1 MMNGMTIQIANEK
14 HLSFLQENDTHISID
29 ILKTKIS
36 KEEILIM
43 EMNGNCIGWL
53 RYSLFWDE
61 IPFMN
66 MLYFLEDYRRKGYG
80 KILVEYWEKVLM
92 QNGHKRFLTSTL
104 ANEEAQHFYR
114 KMGYHD
120 IGGFILPMEPLE
132 IILMKDIAWDAT

>member
-1 MMNGMTIQIANEK
+1 MNDMKIIPAYEM
-14 HLSFLQENDTHISID
+14 HLSFLQENDYHISKETLI
-29 ILKTKIS
+29 KKIE

-53 RYSLFWDE
+53 RYSFFWDE

-92 QNGHKRFLTSTL
+92 QNGHRRFLTSTL
-104 ANEEAQHFYR
+104 ANEDAQHFYR
-114 KMGYHD
+114 KMGYRD

-132 IILMKDIAWDAT
+132 IILMKDIAPDAT